1 MFISY
6 QAKRLVIR
14 PGFWRLGMA
23 GCSLGIR
30 LCTYM
35 IIARTLGAQ
44 NFGILLFVQWTATL
58 LLPLVGTGMT
68 PLASSRIVDLQY
80 GESRYTLASIFH
92 LRWRQQ
98 CKRTL
103 LYCIVY
109 APLVCILSLLTQGK
123 VPFFLFLVAGIATT
137 PLLLS
142 SIATTT
148 LQGLRHHTLLA
159 SLRLFSTLLNV
170 CLVCIVARGHG
181 NIVGLLLLVPAF
193 TSILTLTAALVCIAR
208 FLSLR
213 EAIEP
218 GPLLRERIEQS
229 QRPALLSFV
238 VDTVVWR
245 ELLFLLLL
253 LTTQHALFPFGFY
266 VFSVLLCTHL
276 IEGIPALF
284 VSCWLPLLARLFP
297 ARQSLSP
304 YNAFV
309 KTSYSLA
316 LFAGTLCM
324 FISICCPLIISLC
337 FGQAYLPMVTPL
349 RILLLGTTFSCIATV
364 SLTYLM
370 HNKQQREQTWLGI
383 GVAILHV
390 GLALPCI
397 LLWGIVGAA
406 LASTVTHV
414 TATLGTTWLCHRSF
428 LQQLIGKG

>member
-1 MFISY
+1 MFISH

-14 PGFWRLGMA
+14 PGLWRLGMA
-23 GCSLGIR
+23 GCSLWIR

-35 IIARTLGAQ
+35 VIAHTLGVQ
-44 NFGILLFVQWTATL
+44 NFGILLLVQWTATL
-58 LLPLVGTGMT
+58 LLPVIGIGMT
-68 PLASSRIVDLQY
+68 PLTASRIVDLQS
-80 GESRYTLASIFH
+80 GESRYTLAGIFH

-98 CKRTL
+98 CWRTL
-103 LYCIVY
+103 LYCVLY
-109 APLVCILSLLTQGK
+109 APLACVVSLLTHGK
-123 VPFFLFLVAGIATT
+123 VPLALFLVAGIAAI

-142 SIATTT
+142 SVVTTT
-148 LQGLRHHTLLA
+148 LQALRHHTLLTA
-159 SLRLFSTLLNV
+159 LRLFSTLLNV
-170 CLVCIVARGHG
+170 CLVYIVIRGHG
-181 NIVGLLLLVPAF
+181 SIIGLLLLVPAF
-193 TSILTLTAALVCIAR
+193 TSILTLIVALVYLAR
-208 FLSLR
+208 LLPLH
-213 EAIEP
+213 EVAEP

-253 LTTQHALFPFGFY
+253 FATQHALVTFGFY
-266 VFSVLLCTHL
+266 VLSVLLCTHL

-284 VSCWLPLLARLFP
+284 VSCWLPIISRLFSP
-297 ARQSLSP
+297 RQSMSP

-309 KTSYSLA
+309 KTSCSLA

-324 FISICCPLIISLC
+324 LISICCPLIISFC

-349 RILLLGTTFSCIATV
+349 RILLLGTAFSSIATV

-370 HNKQQREQTWLGI
+370 HNKHQQEQTWLSI
-383 GVAILHV
+383 GVAVLHV

-406 LASTVTHV
+406 LASTVAHI
-414 TATLGTTWLCHRSF
+414 TATLGTTWLCHRLLS
-428 LQQLIGKG
+428 QQ